1 MIRTLAL
8 LFGIANLAA
17 CIGGFLPFTTRPI
30 PPGSPEL
37 TMTAFYALF
46 LGLYPINMLHN
57 LIHLGLGIGGVAVYR
72 STEAARRYWVI
83 VGVLLTILTVLGLIP
98 ATSTLGG
105 FVPLYGHDVWLH
117 AAEAVLAFYL
127 GLVHGR
133 SRQPAP
139 APAAGG

>member
-8 LFGIANLAA
+8 HFGIANLLAFVA
-17 CIGGFLPFTTRPI
+17 GFLPWTTQPI

-37 TMTAFYALF
+37 TFNAFYALL

-57 LIHLGLGIGGVAVYR
+57 FVHLAFGIGGVAVYR
-72 STEAARRYWVI
+72 SLEASRRYWV
-83 VGVLLTILTVLGLIP
+83 VAGVILTLLTVLGLIP
-98 ATSTLGG
+98 ATATLGG
-105 FVPLYGHDVWLH
+105 FVPLYGHDIWLH

-133 SRQPAP
+133 QPAP
-139 APAAGG
+139 VPATGR